1 MEKLKKSEAALA
13 ADSTDGLI
21 KRKGK
26 AILGVLMVNLIDFI
40 NQIMH
45 CLKLMQTS
53 LVILKGI
60 QLSGLSF
67 SAN

>member
-26 AILGVLMVNLIDFI
+26 AILAVLMVNLIDFVPDCQQPKMSKSCQQL
-40 NQIMH
+40 NTATVSECM
-45 CLKLMQTS
+45 
-53 LVILKGI
+53 I
-60 QLSGLSF
+60 Q
-67 SAN
+67 

>member
-26 AILGVLMVNLIDFI
+26 AFLGVLMVN
-40 NQIMH
+40 
-45 CLKLMQTS
+45 
-53 LVILKGI
+53 
-60 QLSGLSF
+60 
-67 SAN
+67 

>member
-1 MEKLKKSEAALA
+1 
-13 ADSTDGLI
+13 
-21 KRKGK
+21 
-26 AILGVLMVNLIDFI
+26 MVNLIDFI